1 MELEVVLQNKCM
13 SKGVQT
19 LCLNTF
25 FSFSYCKRKII

>member
-1 MELEVVLQNKCM
+1 MELEAVLQNKCM

-25 FSFSYCKRKII
+25 FSLVIVEGK

>member
-1 MELEVVLQNKCM
+1 MELEAVLQNKCM

-25 FSFSYCKRKII
+25 LVLVIAEGK